1 MSVTQRID
9 MNKVEYA
16 LGVSYKEALD
26 MLNRTVNN
34 LYTLIEVLQD
44 RVLELEIESDR
55 RGEHEHE

>member
-1 MSVTQRID
+1 